1 VKVARSIA
9 ELRAALPPERGTRVG
24 LVPTMGALHEGHL
37 SLVRA
42 GSAACDVVV
51 TSIFVNPLQFGPSED
66 FETYPRDEASDLDR
80 LRAEDVDVAFLPS
93 VVEMYPDGRST
104 TVSAGALGEVLEG
117 AARPGHFDGVATVVT
132 KLLNIVG
139 PDDAWFGQ
147 KDAQQLA
154 VIRRVVTDLSIPVE
168 IHAGPT
174 MREADGLAMS
184 SRNVYLS
191 GNERIR
197 AIALYSAL
205 RAGARVLET
214 ERDVA
219 AAEKSMLETMRAQ
232 DVDVDYAAVVDPDEL
247 TPFEWRGA
255 ALLLVAGRVGTT
267 RLIDNL
273 LVLPKSP
280 PPAEA

>member
-1 VKVARSIA
+1 MKVARSIA